1 MTVNNIDDQTI
12 YDLNNK
18 FFWQKLQLI
27 FQQTKEMITEL
38 AEERGIDLNFLD
50 MESGRIGGNRSF
62 YWSLGKA
69 SRTFPRKNG
78 QRSGY
83 SLVFRSTTAKG

>member
-18 FFWQKLQLI
+18 IFWQKLQLI

-38 AEERGIDLNFLD
+38 AEERGIDLNSLD
-50 MESGRIGGNRSF
+50 MESGRIVGIDRSIGA
-62 YWSLGKA
+62 WGKLREHFPKK
-69 SRTFPRKNG
+69 RTAF
-78 QRSGY
+78 
-83 SLVFRSTTAKG
+83 